1 MPDTSLTLRALN
13 RATLARQML
22 LAREQTSVLGA
33 VEQLL
38 ALQAQQAKPPFI
50 GLWSRVA
57 GFERD
62 VLQVLLQR
70 KEVVRATLMRGT
82 LHLASAEDYRH
93 LRASF
98 TPLLEASVASVLR
111 ERAKGLDV
119 APLVKEARAF
129 FDEAPR
135 TFEALRDHLVARH
148 PQNDERAMGFAVRMF
163 LPLIQVPTE
172 TEWGYPGTTD
182 FAVAE
187 SWLGAPLRAEADLPT
202 LVQRYLAA
210 FGPASVTDAQTWSGL
225 KGLKSTFEALRP
237 SLRTFRDEK
246 GRELFDLP
254 KAPRPDEDTAAPA
267 RFLPEFD
274 SLVLGH
280 EDRARLVDDAYR
292 SKLITKNLRV
302 PATFLVDGFIAG
314 TWTVERKR
322 AAATLVV
329 EPFAPIKKKDRD
341 ALVKEGEALL
351 RFMEP
356 EARTF
361 EVRGHDP

>member
-22 LAREQTSVLGA
+22 LTREQTSVLGA

-50 GLWSRVA
+50 GLWSRVE
-57 GFERD
+57 GFERAA
-62 VLQVLLQR
+62 LQALLHR
-70 KEVVRATLMRGT
+70 REVVRATLMRGT
-82 LHLASAEDYRH
+82 LHLASAKDYRN

-111 ERAKGLDV
+111 ERAKGLEV

-129 FDEAPR
+129 FEEAPR
-135 TFEALRDHLVARH
+135 TFEALRDHLVALH
-148 PQNDERAMGFAVRMF
+148 PQIDERAMGFAVRMF

-182 FAVAE
+182 FAVADA
-187 SWLGAPLRAEADLPT
+187 WLGAPLRAEADLPT
-202 LVQRYLAA
+202 LVRRYLAA
-210 FGPASVTDAQTWSGL
+210 FGPASVADAQTWSGL
-225 KGLKSTFEALRP
+225 KGLKPAFEALRP

-254 KAPRPDEDTAAPA
+254 EAPRPDEDTPSPP

-280 EDRARLVDDAYR
+280 DDRARLVEEAYR
-292 SKLITKNLRV
+292 SKLITKNLRI
-302 PATFLVDGFIAG
+302 PATFLVDGFVAG

-322 AAATLVV
+322 AVAALVV
-329 EPFAPIKKKDRD
+329 EPFAPLKKKKDRE
-341 ALVKEGEALL
+341 ALAKEGEALL
-351 RFMEP
+351 RFVEP
-356 EARTF
+356 EARAV
-361 EVRGHDP
+361 EVRGL

>member
-1 MPDTSLTLRALN
+1 MSDTPLTLRALN

-22 LAREQTSVLGA
+22 LEREKTSVLGA

-57 GFERD
+57 GFGRD
-62 VLQVLLQR
+62 SLNVLLHR

-82 LHLASAEDYRH
+82 LHLASAKDYRH

-119 APLVKEARAF
+119 APLVKDARAF

-135 TFEALRDHLVARH
+135 TFEALRDHLVARY
-148 PQNDERAMGFAVRMF
+148 PRNDERAMGFAVRMF

-172 TEWGYPGTTD
+172 TAWGYPGTTD

-187 SWLGAPLRAEADLPT
+187 SWLGASLRAEADLPT
-202 LVQRYLAA
+202 LVRRYLAA
-210 FGPASVTDAQTWSGL
+210 FGPATVADAQTWSGL
-225 KGLKSTFEALRP
+225 KGLKATFESLRP

-246 GRELFDLP
+246 GRELFDVP
-254 KAPRPDEDTAAPA
+254 EAPRPDEDTPAPP

-280 EDRARLVDDAYR
+280 EDRARLVDEAYR
-292 SKLITKNLRV
+292 PRLITKNLRV

-322 AAATLVV
+322 SVAALVV
-329 EPFAPIKKKDRD
+329 EPFAPIKKKKDRD
-341 ALVKEGEALL
+341 ALAKEGEALL
-351 RFMEP
+351 RFLEP
-356 EARTF
+356 DARTF
-361 EVRGHDP
+361 EVRGH

>member
-1 MPDTSLTLRALN
+1 MPDSPLTLRALN

-22 LAREQTSVLGA
+22 LAREQTPVLGA
-33 VEQLL
+33 VEKLL

-62 VLQVLLQR
+62 ALQVLLQR

-129 FDEAPR
+129 FDEVPR

-187 SWLGAPLRAEADLPT
+187 SWLGAPLRAEADLST

-280 EDRARLVDDAYR
+280 EDRARLVDEAYR

-329 EPFAPIKKKDRD
+329 EPFAPIKKKKDRD

-356 EARTF
+356 EARTL
-361 EVRGHDP
+361 EVRGH